1 MTAASLVLGLIFV
14 CLGGAL
20 LVIRLYYVWVKG
32 DIWNNMPTI
41 ISWAFTVLFAGIAVF
56 SVGLFAGRCPDN
68 CEREYGATPEG
79 TMITGGIVFG
89 MGVILMCCT
98 CCTNQQD
105 KLNRDDKPEPYK
117 YSSGLDF
124 LFLGI
129 GLAVLATQ
137 ESIGVCPPACGQPAV
152 LYG

>member
-32 DIWNNMPTI
+32 DIWNNMPTT
-41 ISWAFTVLFAGIAVF
+41 ISWALTMLFVGIAVV

-68 CEREYGATPEG
+68 CDREHGPTPES
-79 TMITGGIVFG
+79 TMVTGAAIAAVGGIVLIFTWCSDT
-89 MGVILMCCT
+89 LY
-98 CCTNQQD
+98 
-105 KLNRDDKPEPYK
+105 RDDKPEPYK